1 VSHNR
6 RINGVVLSNGHR
18 AWYDISHTDGWGG
31 IWSTVLSSGK
41 EVAIRKNL
49 LILIIEAV

>member
-1 VSHNR
+1 MVWCYPMDRGHGMTYLTL
-6 RINGVVLSNGHR
+6 IAGV
-18 AWYDISHTDGWGG
+18 G

-49 LILIIEAV
+49 LILITEVV